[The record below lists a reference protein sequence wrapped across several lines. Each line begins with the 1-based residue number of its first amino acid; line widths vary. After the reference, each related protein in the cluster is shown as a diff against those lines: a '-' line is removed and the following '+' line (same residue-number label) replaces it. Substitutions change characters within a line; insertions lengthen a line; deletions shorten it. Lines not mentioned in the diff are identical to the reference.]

1 MAAKRL
7 TRLGAWLIRAST
19 AVDNGYRRY
28 DRLRSELVAALAS
41 DAVLDRFNEIAY
53 GQTQSYR
60 PDTADFRAYLFPF
73 EESVVRDY
81 FPKPPARILVG
92 GAGGGREPL
101 ALAEMGYEVV
111 AFDPARPLIEALQ
124 REAPGGV
131 TALVGAYEDMN
142 ALFDQDESFAAA
154 IVGWGSFSHLRDEQ
168 TRVATLRSFGRL
180 TSGPILVSFL
190 ALKAG
195 GIPRRLARLRRL
207 LPRRPNRGDED
218 IFAVSI
224 GFYHPVD
231 EPEVRRLADAAGL
244 EVTHLNFDSR
254 DTNWPHVVLQRRE

>member
-1 MAAKRL
+1 LPTQPL

-19 AVDNGYRRY
+19 LIDNGYRRF

-53 GQTQSYR
+53 GATQAYR
-60 PDTADFRAYLFPF
+60 PDTEEFRAYLFPW
-73 EESVVRDY
+73 EETVIRDH
-81 FPKPPARILVG
+81 FPEPPARILVG

-101 ALAEMGYEVV
+101 ALAELGYEIV
-111 AFDPARPLIEALQ
+111 AFDPAEPLIDAFARQAPSNVSAL
-124 REAPGGV
+124 R
-131 TALVGAYEDMN
+131 GAYADMDT
-142 ALFDQDESFAAA
+142 LFSSSETFDAA

-168 TRVATLRSFGRL
+168 SRIETLASFARL
-180 TSGPILVSFL
+180 TGGPILVSFL

-195 GIPRRLARLRRL
+195 GIPRRLARIRRL
-207 LPRRPNRGDED
+207 LPRRPNRDDED

-231 EPEVRRLADAAGL
+231 EKEVRRLAGAAGL
-244 EVTHLNFDSR
+244 EITHLSFDSR
-254 DTNWPHVVLQRRE
+254 DTNWPHVVLRRRQ